1 MKRIYKKPLIVVE
14 TMDLSE
20 PIALNCTASK
30 SDMQGLIAVDV
41 FTEKMNC
48 TGGWLG
54 TGDEGTGGKWDLNM
68 NGSFDDPWDSNHD
81 TVCYHSNITVAFN
94 S

>member
-1 MKRIYKKPLIVVE
+1 MKKIYKKPLIIVE
-14 TMDLSE
+14 RMELSE
-20 PIALNCTASK
+20 PIALNCTASAD
-30 SDMQGLIAVDV
+30 DMQGLLAVGV
-41 FTEKMNC
+41 FTREMNC

-68 NGSFDDPWDSNHD
+68 NGIEDGWDTTHD
-81 TVCYHSNITVAFN
+81 TVCYHSNLTIAFK